1 MQGHIEA
8 RLDGQSDLPIVPVLA
23 GGGTR
28 LPAHV
33 GVIAALDELKVKFDH
48 IVGVSGGSI
57 VAALKASGKS
67 VAEISDLALDVDFRQ
82 FRGFSPYQ
90 LLFHG
95 GLSSGVKFEQWLD
108 EQIDGARFED
118 LPINLHVVA
127 TDVQTGRPVIF
138 DQQRTPEV
146 KVSTAVR
153 YSMGIP
159 LIFAFKLYRG
169 QVLVDGS
176 ILAEESLRRDWSQT
190 GAPVCLFRIRTEVQ
204 EQTKLREKPPLLP
217 AFLIMLVRSFMTTV
231 SREFINDAYWH
242 STIIIN
248 AGPVSPIEFG
258 LTKEQKVDLYQQGYQ
273 TALQY
278 IPAKFIKFGTKQKLF
293 HEN

>member
-1 MQGHIEA
+1 MPKTELPTLLHE
-8 RLDGQSDLPIVPVLA
+8 PIVPVLA

-33 GVIAALDELKVKFDH
+33 GVIAALEEIQVKYDH

-57 VAALKASGKS
+57 VAALKACGKNID
-67 VAEISDLALDVDFRQ
+67 EIYDLTLNVDFRQ

-95 GLSSGVKFEQWLD
+95 GLSSGHRFEQWLD
-108 EQIDGARFED
+108 EQIDGARFCD
-118 LPINLHVVA
+118 LPLNLHVVA
-127 TDVQTGRPVIF
+127 TDVQTGQPVIF
-138 DQQRTPEV
+138 DQQNTPEV
-146 KVSTAVR
+146 KISSAVR

-159 LIFAFKLYRG
+159 LLFAFKLFRG

-176 ILAEESLRRDWSQT
+176 ILAEESLRRDWSQQ
-190 GAPVCLFRIRTEVQ
+190 GVPVCLFRIRTELQ
-204 EQTKLREKPPLLP
+204 AQAKKREKPPLLP
-217 AFLIMLVRSFMTTV
+217 TFVAMLIRSFMTTV

-248 AGPVSPIEFG
+248 AGEVSPIEFG
-258 LTKEQKVDLYQQGYQ
+258 LSKQQKTELYRQGYQ

-278 IPAKFIKFGTKQKLF
+278 VPAKFMKYGTKQNLVY
-293 HEN
+293 ERD

>member
-1 MQGHIEA
+1 MTNTEHSE
-8 RLDGQSDLPIVPVLA
+8 QSFLAQQPIVPVLA

-33 GVIAALDELKVKFDH
+33 GVIAALDELQVQFDH

-57 VAALKASGKS
+57 VAALKACGKS
-67 VAEISDLALDVDFRQ
+67 IEEIYDLALDVDFRQ

-95 GLSSGVKFEQWLD
+95 GLSSGASFEHWLD
-108 EQIDGARFED
+108 EQIAGARFGD

-127 TDVQTGRPVIF
+127 
-138 DQQRTPEV
+138 
-146 KVSTAVR
+146 
-153 YSMGIP
+153 M
-159 LIFAFKLYRG
+159 LI
-169 QVLVDGS
+169 
-176 ILAEESLRRDWSQT
+176 
-190 GAPVCLFRIRTEVQ
+190 
-204 EQTKLREKPPLLP
+204 
-217 AFLIMLVRSFMTTV
+217 RSFMTTV

-248 AGPVSPIEFG
+248 AGEISPIEFG
-258 LTKEQKVDLYQQGYQ
+258 LSRDKKIGLYQEGYQ

-278 IPAKFIKFGTKQKLF
+278 VPAKFMKYGTKQKLVY
-293 HEN
+293 ER